1 MIAAKLILRPLY
13 SSLRLLLLSGLLLV
27 AACSGDLTPFEEAVF
42 ASDLELAEITIDAPS
57 VSTVDGDFVLNVGE
71 QLQFTF
77 TARDINGNSLLLA
90 PASRRWS
97 SSNSAAGSVSELGL
111 FTATA
116 EQTTEVSLR
125 IGGIEASPF
134 RSLAG
139 ISMQR

>member
-42 ASDLELAEITIDAPS
+42 ASDLELAEITIDVPS

-77 TARDINGNSLLLA
+77 TARDINGNGLLLA

-116 EQTTEVSLR
+116 EQTTEVSSYR
-125 IGGIEASPF
+125 
-134 RSLAG
+134 RH
-139 ISMQR
+139 